1 MHRFGLGDYLLQIT
15 KERVLLITAKKRMF
29 ADARG
34 EVFEL
39 VALHTWEV

>member
-1 MHRFGLGDYLLQIT
+1 MHRFAVGDYLLQIT

-34 EVFEL
+34 EVVEL
-39 VALHTWEV
+39 VTIHTWEV